1 MFSSNSVIR
10 RYTAPTCTLEIS
22 AQNSPLSR
30 WVEKNVIKDLSFQLQ
45 FDHSGVSADSQIL
58 IQGDHQQL
66 EVLYDTVT
74 SYVQKIIQESTA
86 DLSDLLQP
94 ESILSTPTLS
104 SLHDQTPAAEVY
116 LEPSHNLTHKLFL
129 GDLANQTSG
138 SVIELSLL
146 QLFDLATVIDE
157 YSSSNMVVL
166 PTVNAETST
175 TTLPQW
181 LPIAAVLVVAA
192 SLTPFTWQYA
202 QKIPQNQQKIAKN
215 NFPNPEKPEIE

>member
-1 MFSSNSVIR
+1 M
-10 RYTAPTCTLEIS
+10 
-22 AQNSPLSR
+22 
-30 WVEKNVIKDLSFQLQ
+30 
-45 FDHSGVSADSQIL
+45 SADSQIL

-166 PTVNAETST
+166 
-175 TTLPQW
+175 
-181 LPIAAVLVVAA
+181 
-192 SLTPFTWQYA
+192 
-202 QKIPQNQQKIAKN
+202 
-215 NFPNPEKPEIE
+215 